1 MDQQV
6 LTRVQTW
13 WLILGLFQS
22 IRPTIKY
29 QLGKANVVADALSR
43 SQHKLEEG
51 SIDDTTVAATM
62 IEQNLLALSGVSMEM
77 IAEDL

>member
-6 LTRVQTW
+6 LARVQTW

-51 SIDDTTVAATM
+51 SIDDTAVAATM